1 MQDFRPAI
9 TKLISESQDNENSL
23 KQTAHQIINLCQYLL
38 QADETIRHN
47 MEAILAGKTITDGK
61 KLAQRRIKYD
71 QQQQTITIYDPL
83 TYHKLSTELP
93 KLIDRIDNSQTLVK
107 KKQPKQTINQAQ
119 NGYSYKKINSQTD
132 TRNIKPSPE
141 PKANNQPKAILNQHT
156 DTNKPNEIF
165 ANKIRQIAKATK
177 INHNE
182 FARQYLNSTLGT
194 YNYLADP
201 KRNIS
206 RKHKLNTAKAIGIK
220 SSKLLNDNYQLT
232 TDDINDIIRS
242 KPKLNKVQ
250 RQKQISEQL
259 RQQIRQNIRKLND
272 NYFTIGQ
279 LLNDAK
285 NINHFTH
292 QELADAFQFSKSH
305 TYVLRRDD
313 YAKLTVQMIDHICA
327 TLNWTYLELNQH
339 VQQDIFS
346 VIRPTKQATPN
357 IQSTAKNQQNTPIE
371 HHTKISLTGLQLEPV
386 DSIAELI
393 EQILNKFHLNL
404 NELADVLGISPQ
416 NLKYIKKKQIQP
428 NQTIIDSLKKHLML
442 NDKEFAKLTQKPKTK
457 NKFQITHQ
465 TSPKTIV
472 KYLLHQPLTK
482 HQYIAYNRLNEIQ
495 LLKDAGNIA
504 CTINPHDR
512 KYNYINTG
520 DLVNARIESAHRAS
534 IHNITHQ
541 NKKIDQ
547 IMELKKCSIEKHNN
561 SYWLQDPDAKRLKA
575 ANSTVENYYLT
586 KEDLNKFNITNPD
599 VYVTLAW
606 RQNEPN
612 VIKVSDAQPKDL
624 TFTPNQIKQLTNVK
638 MPD

>member
-9 TKLISESQDNENSL
+9 TKLINESKDNEKSL

-38 QADETIRHN
+38 QADETIRQN
-47 MEAILAGKTITDGK
+47 MEAILAGKTITNSQK
-61 KLAQRRIKYD
+61 MAKRHIKYD

-83 TYHKLSTELP
+83 TYHELSTELP
-93 KLIDRIDNSQTLVK
+93 KLIDQIDNRQKLVK
-107 KKQPKQTINQAQ
+107 EEQPEQKANQTQNGPNYKNTNSQNNTSNVQASPKTKAIAQPK
-119 NGYSYKKINSQTD
+119 D
-132 TRNIKPSPE
+132 
-141 PKANNQPKAILNQHT
+141 ILNHHDDT
-156 DTNKPNEIF
+156 DKPNQIF
-165 ANKIRQIAKATK
+165 ANKIRQIAKAAK

-182 FARQYLNSTLGT
+182 FARQYLNSTIGT
-194 YNYLADP
+194 YNYLAGP
-201 KRNIS
+201 KRHIS
-206 RKHKLNTAKAIGIK
+206 KKHKLNAAKAIGIK
-220 SSKLLNDNYQLT
+220 SSKLLNDDYQLT
-232 TDDINDIIRS
+232 ADDIDDIIHS
-242 KPKLNKVQ
+242 KSKLKNVQ
-250 RQKQISEQL
+250 GQKQISKQL
-259 RQQIRQNIRKLND
+259 RQQIRQNINKLND
-272 NYFTIGQ
+272 NYSTIGQ
-279 LLNDAK
+279 LLNDVK
-285 NINHFTH
+285 TINHFTH

-313 YAKLTVQMIDHICA
+313 YAKLTVQMVDHICA

-339 VQQDIFS
+339 VQQDIFA

-357 IQSTAKNQQNTPIE
+357 IQSATKNQQNTLIE
-371 HHTKISLTGLQLEPV
+371 HQPKINLTGLQLEPV
-386 DSIAELI
+386 DSVAELI
-393 EQILNKFHLNL
+393 EQIINKFHLNL

-428 NQTIIDSLKKHLML
+428 NQTIIDSLKQHLML

-457 NKFQITHQ
+457 NNFKITHQ

-504 CTINPHDR
+504 CTISPHDH

-547 IMELKKCSIEKHNN
+547 IIELKKCSIEKHNN
-561 SYWLQDPDAKRLKA
+561 SYWLQDTDAKRLKT

-612 VIKVSDAQPKDL
+612 MIKVSDAQPKDL